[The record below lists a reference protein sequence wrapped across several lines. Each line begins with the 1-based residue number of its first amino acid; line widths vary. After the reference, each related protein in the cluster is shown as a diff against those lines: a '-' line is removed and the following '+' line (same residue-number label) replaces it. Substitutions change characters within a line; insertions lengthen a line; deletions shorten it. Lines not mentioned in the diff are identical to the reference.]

1 MAFDNKKRFQCIA
14 STVDGHRLNIASEN
28 LLFFFSLGK
37 IFDSISVDAG
47 IQGNWIV
54 FRLFV
59 EVVAI
64 EKVAVNIDIEIH
76 VPIAVLMAGERLRHH
91 ASRK

>member
-1 MAFDNKKRFQCIA
+1 MYCIDCRWPQVEHCIRE
-14 STVDGHRLNIASEN
+14 SC
-28 LLFFFSLGK
+28 FFSLGK

>member
-1 MAFDNKKRFQCIA
+1 MYCIDCRWPQVEHCIRE
-14 STVDGHRLNIASEN
+14 SFV
-28 LLFFFSLGK
+28 FFSLGK